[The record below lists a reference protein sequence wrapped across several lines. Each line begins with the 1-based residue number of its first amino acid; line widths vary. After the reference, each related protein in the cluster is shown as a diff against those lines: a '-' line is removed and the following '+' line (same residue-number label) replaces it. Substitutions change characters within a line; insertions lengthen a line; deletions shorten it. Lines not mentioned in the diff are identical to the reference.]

1 MNKGQYVFSQ
11 LMSLVDS
18 NEFERHVKRYKGNYR
33 VRTFSC
39 WHQFLCM
46 SFGQLAKK
54 DSLRDTVLC
63 LESHE
68 NKLYHLG
75 ITHGVSRTTLAE
87 ANEKRDYRI
96 YEDFAQHLITEA
108 RQLYKQSDDTELGLS
123 NNIYAI
129 DASTIDLC
137 LSVFWWTPF
146 RKTKAAIK
154 LHTQIDIKCAIPTF
168 IHISD
173 GKYHEVNSLDI
184 IEFESDAFYIM
195 DKGYLDFKR
204 LYQINQKNA
213 FFVIRAK
220 SNTSYYRLY
229 SHQTDKT
236 TGVKFDQTIKFK
248 TPKSSKEYPD
258 KLRLVKYYDK
268 EQDKTFLFLTNNFDV
283 EAFTIAALYKNRWK
297 VELFFKW
304 IKQHLQVLTFWGQ
317 SKNAVYAQI
326 WIAVCNYLLIAILRK
341 KLQTLHSMYEI
352 LQILSVSLFDKTP
365 VNQLLIKT
373 QLQKIETPVSNQLI
387 MWEL

>member
-11 LMSLVDS
+11 LMGLVDA
-18 NEFERHVKRYKGNYR
+18 NEFNRHVERYKGNYR
-33 VRTFSC
+33 VRNFSC

-75 ITHGVSRTTLAE
+75 ITHGVSRSTLAE

-96 YEDFAQHLITEA
+96 YEGFAQHLISVA
-108 RQLYKQSDDTELGLS
+108 RQLYVQTDDTELGLE

-137 LSVFWWTPF
+137 LSVFWWAPF

-154 LHTQIDIKCAIPTF
+154 LHTQIDVKCAIPTF

-184 IEFESDAFYIM
+184 IEIETKAFYVM
-195 DKGYLDFKR
+195 DKGYLDFGR
-204 LYQINQKNA
+204 FYRIHQA
-213 FFVIRAK
+213 GGFFVVRAK

-229 SHQTDKT
+229 SHPTDKT
-236 TGVKFDQTIKFK
+236 TGVKFDQTIKLK
-248 TPKSSKEYPD
+248 TPKSSREYPE
-258 KLRLVKYYDK
+258 KLRLVKYHDQELK
-268 EQDKTFLFLTNNFDV
+268 KTFLFLTNNFEV
-283 EAFTIAALYKNRWK
+283 EAHVVAALYKNHWK

-317 SKNAVYAQI
+317 SKNAVYTQI
-326 WIAVCNYLLIAILRK
+326 WIAVCNYLLIAILQK
-341 KLQTLHSMYEI
+341 KIETLHSMYEI

-365 VNQLLIKT
+365 VNQLIMKS
-373 QLQKIETPVSNQLI
+373 QLQKNGLPISKQLT

>member
-11 LMSLVDS
+11 LMSLVDA
-18 NEFERHVKRYKGNYR
+18 NEFNRHVERYKGNYR
-33 VRTFSC
+33 VRNFSC

-68 NKLYHLG
+68 HKLYHLG
-75 ITHGVSRTTLAE
+75 ITHGVSRSTLAE

-96 YEDFAQHLITEA
+96 YEDFAQHLISVA
-108 RQLYKQSDDTELGLS
+108 RQLYVKTDDTGLGLENS
-123 NNIYAI
+123 IYAI

-137 LSVFWWTPF
+137 LSVFWWAPF

-173 GKYHEVNSLDI
+173 GKYHEINSLDI
-184 IEFESDAFYIM
+184 IEIEINAFYVM
-195 DKGYLDFKR
+195 DKGYLDFGR
-204 LYQINQKNA
+204 LYRFHQKGA

-229 SHQTDKT
+229 SNQTDKT

-248 TPKSSKEYPD
+248 TPKSSKEYPE
-258 KLRLVKYYDK
+258 KLRLVKYHDK
-268 EQDKTFLFLTNNFDV
+268 ELKKTFLFLTNNFEV
-283 EAFTIAALYKNRWK
+283 EAHIIAALYKNRWK

-326 WIAVCNYLLIAILRK
+326 WIAVCTYLLIAIWRK
-341 KLQTLHSMYEI
+341 KIETLHSMYEI

-365 VNQLLIKT
+365 VNQLLMKS
-373 QLQKIETPVSNQLI
+373 QLQKNETSISNQLI
-387 MWEL
+387 LWEL

>member
-11 LMSLVDS
+11 IMNLIDS
-18 NEFERHVKRYKGNYR
+18 NEFNRHVARYNGNHR
-33 VRTFSC
+33 VRNFSC

-54 DSLRDTVLC
+54 ESLRDTVLC

-68 NKLYHLG
+68 KKLYHLG
-75 ITHGVSRTTLAE
+75 ITHGVSRSNFAV

-96 YEDFAQHLITEA
+96 YADFAQHLISEA
-108 RQLYKQSDDTELGLS
+108 RRVYQDTDDTLLGLE

-137 LSVFWWTPF
+137 LSVFWWAPF

-184 IEFESDAFYIM
+184 IDIEINAFYIM
-195 DKGYLDFKR
+195 DKGYLDFGR
-204 LYQINQKNA
+204 LYQIHKKGG

-220 SNTSYYRLY
+220 SNTSYYRIY

-248 TPKSSKEYPD
+248 TVKSSKEYPE

-268 EQDKTFLFLTNNFDV
+268 ELKKTFLFLTNNFEV
-283 EAFTIAALYKNRWK
+283 EAYTVAMLYKNRWK
-297 VELFFKW
+297 IELFFKW

-317 SKNAVYAQI
+317 SKNAVYTQI
-326 WIAVCNYLLIAILRK
+326 WIAICNYLLVAILRK
-341 KLQTLHSMYEI
+341 KLETLHSMYEI

-365 VNQLLIKT
+365 VNQLLMKK
-373 QLQKIETPVSNQLI
+373 QLQNKDKTSSNQLI
-387 MWEL
+387 LWEL

>member
-1 MNKGQYVFSQ
+1 MNKGKYVFSQ
-11 LMSLVDS
+11 LMDLVDP
-18 NEFERHVKRYKGNYR
+18 NEFNRHVERYKGNYR
-33 VRTFSC
+33 VRNFSC

-68 NKLYHLG
+68 HKLYHLG
-75 ITHGVSRTTLAE
+75 ITNGVSRSTLAE
-87 ANEKRDYRI
+87 ANEKRDYLI
-96 YEDFAQHLITEA
+96 YADFAQHLISVA
-108 RQLYKQSDDTELGLS
+108 RTLYVETDDTEIGLT

-137 LSVFWWTPF
+137 LSVFGWAPF

-154 LHTQIDIKCAIPTF
+154 LHTQIDIKCSIPTF

-184 IEFESDAFYIM
+184 IEIEKEAFYVM
-195 DKGYLDFKR
+195 DKGYLDFER
-204 LYQINQKNA
+204 LYRFNQKEA

-229 SHQTDKT
+229 SHKVDKT
-236 TGVKFDQTIKFK
+236 TGVKFDQTIRLK
-248 TPKSSKEYPD
+248 TPKASKDYPIN
-258 KLRLVKYYDK
+258 LRLIKFYDK
-268 EQDKTFLFLTNNFDV
+268 EIKKTFLFLTNNFEV
-283 EAFTIAALYKNRWK
+283 EASQIAALYKNRWK
-297 VELFFKW
+297 IELFFKW

-317 SKNAVYAQI
+317 SKNAVYTQI
-326 WIAVCNYLLIAILRK
+326 WIAVCNYLIIAILRK
-341 KLQTLHSMYEI
+341 KLGTLHSMYEL

-365 VNQLLIKT
+365 VNQLLMKG
-373 QLQKIETPVSNQLI
+373 QLQKPELTLHKQLTL
-387 MWEL
+387 WDL

>member
-11 LMSLVDS
+11 IMNLVDS
-18 NEFERHVKRYKGNYR
+18 NEFNRHVERYNGNYR
-33 VRTFSC
+33 VRNFSC

-54 DSLRDTVLC
+54 ESLRDTVLC

-68 NKLYHLG
+68 KKLYHLG
-75 ITHGVSRTTLAE
+75 ITHGVSRSNFAI

-96 YEDFAQHLITEA
+96 YSDFAQHLIAEA
-108 RQLYKQSDDTELGLS
+108 RRLYQDADDTTLGLE

-137 LSVFWWTPF
+137 LSVFWWAPF

-184 IEFESDAFYIM
+184 IDIEIDAFYIM
-195 DKGYLDFKR
+195 DKGYLDFGR
-204 LYQINQKNA
+204 LYKIHKKGG

-236 TGVKFDQTIKFK
+236 TGVKFDQTIRFK
-248 TPKSSKEYPD
+248 TVKSSQEYPE
-258 KLRLVKYYDK
+258 KLRLVKYYDRELK
-268 EQDKTFLFLTNNFDV
+268 KTFFFLTNNFEV
-283 EAFTIAALYKNRWK
+283 EAYTVAMLYKNRWK
-297 VELFFKW
+297 IELFFKW

-317 SKNAVYAQI
+317 SKNAVYTQI
-326 WIAVCNYLLIAILRK
+326 WIAICNYLLIAILRK
-341 KLQTLHSMYEI
+341 KLETVHSMYEI

-365 VNQLLIKT
+365 VNQLLMKK
-373 QLQKIETPVSNQLI
+373 QLQNKGKASSNQLI
-387 MWEL
+387 LWEL

>member
-18 NEFERHVKRYKGNYR
+18 NEFNRHVNRYKGNHR
-33 VRTFSC
+33 VHSFTC

-68 NKLYHLG
+68 SKLYHLG
-75 ITHGVSRTTLAE
+75 ITRGVSRSTLAE
-87 ANEKRDYRI
+87 ANENRDYRI
-96 YEDFAQHLITEA
+96 YEAFAQHLILEA
-108 RQLYKQSDDTELGLS
+108 RHLYKQSDDTELGLS
-123 NNIYAI
+123 NNVYAI

-137 LSVFWWTPF
+137 LSVFWWAPF
-146 RKTKAAIK
+146 RKTKAAVK
-154 LHTQIDIKCAIPTF
+154 LHTQIDLKCAIPTF

-184 IEFESDAFYIM
+184 IKFEQDAFYIM
-195 DKGYLDFKR
+195 DKGYLDFGR
-204 LYQINQKNA
+204 LSQINQKSA
-213 FFVIRAK
+213 YFVIRAK
-220 SNTSYYRLY
+220 SNTSYYRVY

-236 TGVKFDQTIKFK
+236 TGVKFDQTIKLK
-248 TPKSSKEYPD
+248 TPKSRKEYTENI
-258 KLRLVKYYDK
+258 RLVKYYDK
-268 EQDKTFLFLTNNFDV
+268 ELDKTFFFLTNNFEV
-283 EAFTIAALYKNRWK
+283 EASTVAALYKNRWK

-304 IKQHLQVLTFWGQ
+304 IKQHLQVLSFWGH
-317 SKNAVYAQI
+317 SKNAVYSQI

-341 KLQTLHSMYEI
+341 KLETLHSMYEI
-352 LQILSVSLFDKTP
+352 LQILSVSLLDKTP
-365 VNQLLIKT
+365 VNQLLMKT
-373 QLQKIETPVSNQLI
+373 QLQKNETDASNQLI

>member
-11 LMSLVDS
+11 LMSLVDP
-18 NEFERHVKRYKGNYR
+18 NEFNRHVERYQGNYR

-46 SFGQLAKK
+46 SFGQLGKK

-75 ITHGVSRTTLAE
+75 ITHGVSRSTLSD
-87 ANEKRDYRI
+87 ANETRDYRI
-96 YEDFAQHLITEA
+96 YSDFAQHLISVA
-108 RQLYKQSDDTELGLS
+108 RQVYARSDDTELGLE

-137 LSVFWWTPF
+137 LSVFWWAPF

-154 LHTQIDIKCAIPTF
+154 LHTQVDIKCAIPTF

-184 IEFESDAFYIM
+184 IKFEQDAFYVM
-195 DKGYLDFKR
+195 DKGYLDFGR
-204 LYQINQKNA
+204 LYGLHQKGA

-220 SNTSYYRLY
+220 SNTSYYRIY
-229 SHQTDKT
+229 SHPTDKT
-236 TGVKFDQTIKFK
+236 RGVKFDQSIKFK
-248 TPKSSKEYPD
+248 TPKSSKEYPE
-258 KLRLVKYYDK
+258 KLRLVKYRDK
-268 EQDKTFLFLTNNFDV
+268 ELKKTFLFLTNNFEV
-283 EAFTIAALYKNRWK
+283 EANVIAALYKNRWK

-304 IKQHLQVLTFWGQ
+304 IKQHLQILTFWGE
-317 SKNAVYAQI
+317 SKNAVYTQI

-341 KLQTLHSMYEI
+341 KLQTPHSMYEI

-365 VNQLLIKT
+365 VNQLLMKN
-373 QLQKIETPVSNQLI
+373 QLQKPETITSKQLT

>member
-11 LMSLVDS
+11 LMSLIDAKAF
-18 NEFERHVKRYKGNYR
+18 NRHVERYKGNYR
-33 VRTFSC
+33 VRRFSC

-96 YEDFAQHLITEA
+96 YQDFAQQLISES
-108 RQLYKQSDDTELGLS
+108 RQLYKENDDTELGLE

-137 LSVFWWTPF
+137 LSAFWWAPF

-184 IEFESDAFYIM
+184 IEIEINAFYIM
-195 DKGYLDFKR
+195 DKGYLDFER
-204 LYQINQKNA
+204 LYKIHQKGA

-220 SNTSYYRLY
+220 SNTSYYRIY
-229 SHQTDKT
+229 SHKADKT
-236 TGVKFDQTIKFK
+236 TGVKFDQTIKLK
-248 TPKSSKEYPD
+248 TPKSSKDYPE
-258 KLRLVKYYDK
+258 KLRVVKFYDK
-268 EQDKTFLFLTNNFDV
+268 ELKKTFFFLTNNFEVD
-283 EAFTIAALYKNRWK
+283 AQTIAALYKNRWK
-297 VELFFKW
+297 IELFFKW

-317 SKNAVYAQI
+317 SKNAVYTQI
-326 WIAVCNYLLIAILRK
+326 WIAICNYLLIAILRK
-341 KLQTLHSMYEI
+341 KLETLHSMYEI

-365 VNQLLIKT
+365 VNQLLMKK
-373 QLQKIETPVSNQLI
+373 QLQKSETPSSNQLI
-387 MWEL
+387 LWEL

>member
-11 LMSLVDS
+11 LMSLVDA
-18 NEFERHVKRYKGNYR
+18 NEFNRHVERYKGNFR
-33 VRTFSC
+33 VRSFSC

-75 ITHGVSRTTLAE
+75 ITNGVSRSNLAE
-87 ANEKRDYRI
+87 VNEKRDYRI
-96 YEDFAQHLITEA
+96 YQDFAQHLISES
-108 RQLYKQSDDTELGLS
+108 RQLYKDTDDTGLGLA

-154 LHTQIDIKCAIPTF
+154 LHTQIDIKCSIPTF

-184 IEFESDAFYIM
+184 IEIEINAFYVM
-195 DKGYLDFKR
+195 DKGYLDFGR
-204 LYQINQKNA
+204 LHHIHQKGA

-229 SHQTDKT
+229 SHQSDKT

-248 TPKSSKEYPD
+248 TPKSSKEYPS

-268 EQDKTFLFLTNNFDV
+268 ELKKTFFFLTNNFEI
-283 EAFTIAALYKNRWK
+283 EAQTVAALYKNRWK
-297 VELFFKW
+297 IELFFKW

-317 SKNAVYAQI
+317 SKNAVYTQI
-326 WIAVCNYLLIAILRK
+326 WIAVCNYLLIAILKK
-341 KLQTLHSMYEI
+341 KLKTLHSMYEI

-365 VNQLLIKT
+365 VNQLLMKRP
-373 QLQKIETPVSNQLI
+373 LQKNETPSSNQLI